1 MLSYEKR
8 KEYMIAVGAL
18 VIFSLLSM
26 FPVTLITV
34 ICSSLSVA
42 VLGYITTKFH
52 YILVAFA
59 GLCIAAVDF
68 LFSSNFLYV
77 LLNALPVIL
86 CGLTLGIAY
95 NVKLHPLKTVTIFTG
110 VYAVDT
116 IANLKISEAIS
127 SQNFIES
134 IVANVEKTYQD
145 ALSSAQL
152 PYEEL
157 HDIVSQITSM
167 LVQFSP
173 ALIVIISFSYA
184 LLSFYFFKRICI
196 LRKAD
201 CQVLTAFSQWRA
213 EKSIGIIYFIMI
225 VLMLL
230 VPTGSLISDAILNT
244 VTVMTYVFFVLGLA
258 FLEHTL
264 LKRFPKSGL
273 RKAVL
278 VVIAISSTLL
288 ASIPF
293 FIISIIGAM
302 DTFMD
307 YRRKKLFDR

>member
-8 KEYMIAVGAL
+8 KEYIFAVGAL

-26 FPVTLITV
+26 FPVTLIPV
-34 ICSSLSVA
+34 ICSSLSAA
-42 VLGYITTKFH
+42 VLGYITTKYH

-68 LFSSNFLYV
+68 LFTGNFLYV

-95 NVKLHPLKTVTIFTG
+95 NVKLPPLKTVAIFTG
-110 VYAVDT
+110 VYTVNT

-134 IVANVEKTYQD
+134 VVTGVEKTYQD
-145 ALSSAQL
+145 ALSSSQL
-152 PYEEL
+152 PYEDL

-184 LLSFYFFKRICI
+184 LLSFYLMKRICV

-201 CQVLTAFSQWRA
+201 CQSLTAFPQWRA

-225 VLMLL
+225 ALMLL
-230 VPTGSLISDAILNT
+230 VPSGSLISDAILNT
-244 VTVMTYVFFVLGLA
+244 VTVMTYVFFILGLA

-264 LKRFPKSGL
+264 LKRFPKPGS

-278 VVIAISSTLL
+278 VVIAISSTFL
-288 ASIPF
+288 AGVPF

-307 YRRKKLFDR
+307 YRRKKLF